1 MGKFFDRNNVRFKQD
16 DFILYNLTMDDI
28 NNISAMINDK
38 IEFDKDLNAT
48 AKDIG
53 LVEIYKY
60 LIKNCSNYE
69 FEELSDED
77 IIYIIES
84 TEYKFLRLGFEIKHI
99 INEVIEIQQ
108 QKQYEYLDFI
118 DKTINILNMAED
130 QEKIKIKFEKLFKRK
145 GLNMTYEE
153 FTKISENPEEMQ
165 KEIINKLNN
174 SKKKNKK

>member
-1 MGKFFDRNNVRFKQD
+1 MGKFFDRSNIRFKQD

-53 LVEIYKY
+53 LVKIYKY

-108 QKQYEYLDFI
+108 QKQ
-118 DKTINILNMAED
+118 
-130 QEKIKIKFEKLFKRK
+130 
-145 GLNMTYEE
+145 
-153 FTKISENPEEMQ
+153 
-165 KEIINKLNN
+165 
-174 SKKKNKK
+174 

>member
-1 MGKFFDRNNVRFKQD
+1 MGKFFDRNNIRFKQD

-99 INEVIEIQQ
+99 INEIIEIQQ

-130 QEKIKIKFEKLFKRK
+130 QEKIKTKFEKLFKRK

-174 SKKKNKK
+174 VKKKNKK

>member
-130 QEKIKIKFEKLFKRK
+130 QEKIIR
-145 GLNMTYEE
+145 T
-153 FTKISENPEEMQ
+153 IAA
-165 KEIINKLNN
+165 KLNDQRIRQ
-174 SKKKNKK
+174 